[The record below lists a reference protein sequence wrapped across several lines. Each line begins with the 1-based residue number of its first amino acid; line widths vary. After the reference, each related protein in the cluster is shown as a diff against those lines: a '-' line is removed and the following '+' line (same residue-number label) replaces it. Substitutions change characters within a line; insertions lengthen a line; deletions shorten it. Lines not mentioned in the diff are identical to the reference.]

1 MKYLE
6 TKTSHNII
14 IERVIELFG
23 IVSLGYLFFIIIYG
37 HVGFIF
43 NQTITKFTLPISFAL
58 YSLLVCIV
66 TVFLKQFT
74 KDKKYY
80 LVALTV
86 FVLFSISMF
95 FLSMKYFSR
104 TYDTSWDGQGYHSNG
119 IISFARG
126 WNPVYEKEL
135 PLKFPDASIFV
146 KGYPKALWLI
156 QSSIYLTTG
165 SINAGKV
172 TNLVALIIA
181 VAFSYTFLRKL
192 KIPIPTTLFL
202 TTLLVFQ
209 PPFLMQFFS
218 FSADG
223 FSYELFVIAIASL
236 VIFALNTKVNE
247 SLVAF
252 TVAELILA
260 GTKFSN
266 LPIVVALGSIFLL
279 NFFRKSI
286 NRALVIILTVGGL
299 IFIFVPYATNGIFYK
314 DLFYPT
320 NLKAISDSYKNDNI
334 PKNLSNSNK
343 LTLFFYGVFS
353 QSQVKSMGRDD
364 PLNKAVLKI
373 PFTFTKEEIIN
384 SASIFNNRVGS
395 AGSLFSGIVVLSIV
409 TGMLMC
415 YLGLRNIE
423 MRKGLLIMVGAVGI
437 CLTVT
442 LLNPVPNLIRYNSQ
456 IVLIPFVVVITALI
470 GFKNST
476 FIRILAYLMLI
487 FIFFN
492 MSIYSGSV
500 LERKMKETIEINK
513 QLNLMKQSQSSYM
526 VKANNFYSNYI
537 RLQEYQIPFEITDHL
552 KCSNQEIL
560 LNSSY
565 TTRFCKK

>member
-236 VIFALNTKVNE
+236 GIFALNTKANE
-247 SLVAF
+247 SLVGF
-252 TVAELILA
+252 TLAELILA

-299 IFIFVPYATNGIFYK
+299 IFILVPYATNGIFYK

>member
-364 PLNKAVLKI
+364 PLNKAGLKI